1 MRSELTKR
9 SVWFLVAT
17 VLTLTTSLTQAA
29 KPTRNGGGTSTEE
42 AVAVD
47 PPEFYYASF
56 DYVLRVLTLQGKD
69 LISGTGGAPVYPTL
83 YIGGEP
89 VTIDGLG
96 STTATNFTTN
106 EGPVLLPLENIL
118 EALEGPASPPIL
130 RMIEG
135 GDSWEIKA
143 VTSTGTALF
152 STYFPR
158 TIKDVPPD
166 LDNGCPCAAEFG
178 AYNKVNVAPNATF
191 CSASQGI
198 STDEYIEAGYGRND
212 GSAVIIGSHRS
223 WSSETLYTS
232 TCYAREL
239 SQIVAGE
246 EQPQYLGSSP
256 ILVGDGDHADCVTQ
270 ILSIEDA
277 CSSP

>member
-69 LISGTGGAPVYPTL
+69 LISGTEGAPVYPTL

-158 TIKDVPPD
+158 TIKDVPAD
-166 LDNGCPCAAEFG
+166 LGSCPCVAEFV
-178 AYNKVNVAPNATF
+178 AYDKVDVAPNATF
-191 CSASQGI
+191 CSATQGI
-198 STDEYIEAGYGRND
+198 STEEYIEAGYGKNN
-212 GSAVIIGSHRS
+212 GTAVIIGSHRS

-232 TCYAREL
+232 TCYARDL
-239 SQIVAGE
+239 SQVVAGE
-246 EQPQYLGSSP
+246 EQPHYLGSSP
-256 ILVGDGDHADCVTQ
+256 ILVGDEDHADCVAL
-270 ILSIEDA
+270 IMSIEAA
-277 CSSP
+277 CSP

>member
-1 MRSELTKR
+1 MR
-9 SVWFLVAT
+9 
-17 VLTLTTSLTQAA
+17 
-29 KPTRNGGGTSTEE
+29 
-42 AVAVD
+42 
-47 PPEFYYASF
+47 
-56 DYVLRVLTLQGKD
+56 
-69 LISGTGGAPVYPTL
+69 
-83 YIGGEP
+83 
-89 VTIDGLG
+89 
-96 STTATNFTTN
+96 
-106 EGPVLLPLENIL
+106 EGFQLENIL

-143 VTSTGTALF
+143 VTSTGTALL

-166 LDNGCPCAAEFG
+166 LNNGCPCAAEFG

-191 CSASQGI
+191 CSATQGI
-198 STDEYIEAGYGRND
+198 STEEYIEAGYGRND

-232 TCYAREL
+232 TCYARDL
-239 SQIVAGE
+239 SQVVAGE
-246 EQPQYLGSSP
+246 EQPHYLGSSP
-256 ILVGDGDHADCVTQ
+256 ILVGDGDHADCVTL